1 LLDFAKKVVD
11 GRAKPGHDGGA
22 LDRSVSVPAGITLFA
37 CLVLAGTPPAF
48 AHAMLDHA
56 DPSAGSVLHTQPG
69 KIVLDFTEAVE
80 PAFCKVELRDSKGA
94 AVAVGKPQTAPG
106 KRTRLITPVPQLAPG
121 TYTVI
126 WHATSVDTHKTE
138 GRFGFTV
145 AP

>member
-1 LLDFAKKVVD
+1 MWRLILIV
-11 GRAKPGHDGGA
+11 
-22 LDRSVSVPAGITLFA
+22 LFA
-37 CLVLAGTPPAF
+37 VSGAPAAF

-56 DPSAGSVLHTQPG
+56 IPAPGSVLHAQPG

-80 PAFCKVELRDSKGA
+80 PAFCKVELHDSKGA
-94 AVAVGKPQTAPG
+94 AIALGKPQTAPG
-106 KRTRLITPVPQLAPG
+106 KGSRLITSVPELGPG

-145 AP
+145 VP

>member
-1 LLDFAKKVVD
+1 MTMI
-11 GRAKPGHDGGA
+11 
-22 LDRSVSVPAGITLFA
+22 RS
-37 CLVLAGTPPAF
+37 LVLFIFFALTSTPAAF

-56 DPSAGSVLHTQPG
+56 DPSAGSVLHAQPG

-80 PAFCKVELRDSKGA
+80 PAFCRVELRDSKDA
-94 AVAVGKPQTAPG
+94 TIALGKPQTAPD
-106 KRTRLITPVPQLAPG
+106 KHTRLITPVPKLAPG